1 MEEILHQLMSVN
13 LKSLT
18 GFLTSQVVVWDFFHQ
33 QYCSQSVT
41 SPFIATV
48 HATAALLPPRFAE
61 KLQEFQD
68 HIQCTQLDHLRLVVF
83 RGFIRGDFF
92 FLKDFS
98 LIQNGRNFWR
108 PRFGQFF
115 FYTFLGH
122 HSPEN
127 SRNVPLKMNGWED
140 VLSYSNWSLFR
151 GHMNFPEG
159 NHFHFFVDL
168 SNHVS
173 A

>member
-1 MEEILHQLMSVN
+1 MHPVGS
-13 LKSLT
+13 SST
-18 GFLTSQVVVWDFFHQ
+18 GGFSRIH
-33 QYCSQSVT
+33 S
-41 SPFIATV
+41 
-48 HATAALLPPRFAE
+48 
-61 KLQEFQD
+61 
-68 HIQCTQLDHLRLVVF
+68 
-83 RGFIRGDFF
+83 RGFFF
-92 FLKDFS
+92 SEGFFIDPKWQKLLEAK
-98 LIQNGRNFWR
+98 IW
-108 PRFGQFF
+108 PIFF